1 MILDSPQETLAEI
14 PTQLLQYFRMKNIQP
29 RAPLQRMATDM
40 LIGARNSSVSSSS
53 MSVDSAGGSVSGP
66 GAFRFNPSE
75 V

>member
-1 MILDSPQETLAEI
+1 MLDPLQETLAEI

-40 LIGARNSSVSSSS
+40 LIGTRNSSVSSST
-53 MSVDSAGGSVSGP
+53 MSVGSASGPVSGP
-66 GAFRFNPSE
+66 GALRFNPNE

>member
-1 MILDSPQETLAEI
+1 MVIVSSQETLAEI

-53 MSVDSAGGSVSGP
+53 MSIGSAAGSTSGP
-66 GAFRFNPSE
+66 SALRFNPNE